1 MYVQM
6 RKMSGAISVTVDTEG
21 SSHSFPAYLRRPY
34 PHIVNAEPLDSVEST
49 ALQSLAGVQE
59 MVPLQTVVLTN
70 GGAIGRK
77 AWRALRLL
85 PRS

>member
-21 SSHSFPAYLRRPY
+21 SSHSFPAYLPRRY
-34 PHIVNAEPLDSVEST
+34 PHIVKAEPLDSVEST
-49 ALQSLAGVQE
+49 AMQSLEGVQE
-59 MVPLQTVVLTN
+59 MVPLQTVVLTKVEPLE
-70 GGAIGRK
+70 RK